1 MATTLIVDGVT
12 AGYGAVTVLR
22 DVSLEARDGEL
33 TALLGVN
40 GNGKSTLINC
50 ILGFVKPRSGRILLQ
65 RGDATIDLTRHRPFE
80 VANLGVAAVPE
91 GRLLAA
97 NLTVA
102 ENLMLAGGA
111 PRGRRH
117 RPGDNLDFC
126 FTTFP
131 VLAERRNQYA
141 STLSGGQQQMLA
153 IARALM
159 TAPDVL
165 VVDEPSTGLAPIVVG
180 QVIAAIR
187 TLRDSRG
194 MTILMAEQSF
204 PQAIAVASR
213 AYVLSRGRIVRHF
226 ETAGDAD
233 TAAIRAA
240 MMGMA

>member
-1 MATTLIVDGVT
+1 MSTLIVDGVT

-22 DVSLEARDGEL
+22 DVSLTARHGEL

-50 ILGFVKPRSGRILLQ
+50 ILGFVKPRSGRILLERDGQ
-65 RGDATIDLTRHRPFE
+65 TLELTRRRPFE
-80 VANLGVAAVPE
+80 VTNLGIAAVPE

-97 NLTVA
+97 GLTVE
-102 ENLMLAGGA
+102 ENLRLAGGA

-117 RPGDNLDFC
+117 RPADNLDFC
-126 FTTFP
+126 FATFP
-131 VLAERRNQYA
+131 VLKERRNQDA

-165 VVDEPSTGLAPIVVG
+165 IVDEPSTGLAPIVVG

-187 TLRDSRG
+187 ALRDSRG
-194 MTILMAEQSF
+194 LTILMAEQSF
-204 PQAIAVASR
+204 FAAVAVASR
-213 AYVLSRGRIVRHF
+213 AYVLSQGRIVRHV
-226 ETAGDAD
+226 EGAATAD

-240 MMGMA
+240 MMGVA

>member
-1 MATTLIVDGVT
+1 VTRLIVDGVT

-50 ILGFVKPRSGRILLQ
+50 ILGFVKPRSGRILLE
-65 RGDATIDLTRHRPFE
+65 RDGATIDLTRRRPFE
-80 VANLGVAAVPE
+80 VTGLGIAAVPE
-91 GRLLAA
+91 GRLLAG
-97 NLTVA
+97 NLTVE

-117 RPGDNLDFC
+117 GPAKNLAFC
-126 FTTFP
+126 FATFP
-131 VLAERRNQYA
+131 VLGERRNQYA
-141 STLSGGQQQMLA
+141 STLSGGEQQMLA

-159 TAPDVL
+159 TSPEVL

-187 TLRDSRG
+187 TLRDARG
-194 MTILMAEQSF
+194 LTILMAEQSF
-204 PQAIAVASR
+204 FQAIAVASR
-213 AYVLSRGRIVRHF
+213 AYVLSQGRIVKQF
-226 ETAGDAD
+226 ERADRTD

-240 MMGMA
+240 MMGIA